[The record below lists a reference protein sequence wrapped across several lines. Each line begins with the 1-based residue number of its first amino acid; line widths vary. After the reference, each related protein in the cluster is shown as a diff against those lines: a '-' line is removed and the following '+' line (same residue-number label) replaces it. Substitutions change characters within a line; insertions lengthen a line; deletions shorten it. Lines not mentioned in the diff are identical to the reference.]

1 MKARPI
7 FHWTPKRIKGHFV
20 MCFIAFLLERELE
33 IMLKNKGI
41 SASPESIK
49 ESLKSTEVSLLKIDE
64 SYYYLRGRIPELSR
78 KILNTVR
85 VKHIPNFFKKE
96 INI

>member
-1 MKARPI
+1 
-7 FHWTPKRIKGHFV
+7 

-41 SASPESIK
+41 SSSPESIK
-49 ESLKSTEVSLLKIDE
+49 EALKSTEVSLLKIDE
-64 SYYYLRGRIPELSR
+64 TYYYLRGKIPELSR

-85 VKHIPNFFKKE
+85 LKHIPNFFKKR
-96 INI
+96 N